1 VSRVTSANLSFNHP
15 TQDLAHFP
23 DISDLQVECSGVF
36 QLLSR
41 CGGKV
46 CLVDASEESGLSF
59 DKPFVFYFSY
69 VAKSRD
75 DIVFWGE
82 IFGQKGGKEVFIIF
96 RILSGCRPVS
106 A

>member
-1 VSRVTSANLSFNHP
+1 LIFQTFKWNVPEYFNYSHDVVEKFAWLMPQRKAASVLTNLSF
-15 TQDLAHFP
+15 F
-23 DISDLQVECSGVF
+23 
-36 QLLSR
+36 
-41 CGGKV
+41 
-46 CLVDASEESGLSF
+46 
-59 DKPFVFYFSY
+59 FSY